1 MSVETFVDSAG
12 PDEILLNPIALRKT
26 KIAYN
31 FVLFECNRV
40 NEPFH
45 LDLLYFHWFLN
56 CFARLNFDI
65 MLYFRF
71 DDEGYGAVNAD
82 VSLLTAGFIIVF
94 SFVILVLGKF
104 NLVEHKVS
112 A

>member
-1 MSVETFVDSAG
+1 
-12 PDEILLNPIALRKT
+12 
-26 KIAYN
+26 
-31 FVLFECNRV
+31 
-40 NEPFH
+40 
-45 LDLLYFHWFLN
+45 
-56 CFARLNFDI
+56 

-104 NLVEHKVS
+104 NLVEHKVGALKS
-112 A
+112 V